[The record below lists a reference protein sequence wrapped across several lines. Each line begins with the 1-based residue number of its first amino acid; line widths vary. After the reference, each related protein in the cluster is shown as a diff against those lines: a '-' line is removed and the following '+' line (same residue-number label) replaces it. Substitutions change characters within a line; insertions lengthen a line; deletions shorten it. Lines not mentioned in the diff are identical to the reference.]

1 MKTPALID
9 ATTRDVEEGHAA
21 IVKIISTGQ
30 SLTERRL
37 AEIPTE
43 EWGDIQVDVTPREI
57 VAEYL
62 NHSFPTQLF
71 EEYSDAEGNLLSR
84 PVYDADGN
92 PVLCREAV
100 AAPGRVAQQLG
111 SLPAIPTALD
121 QIVQHF
127 GTDRVAESTGRTRRI
142 VRRDDGGTIDRF
154 AVESRPGSANLDET
168 RAFMDDEKPI
178 LIFSEAGGTGRSYH
192 FRSWREEPAP
202 ASSAS
207 SKPAGA
213 PASPSRAWVVA
224 IAPARRSRP
233 DSG

>member
-1 MKTPALID
+1 MKTPALIGAIGKDVD
-9 ATTRDVEEGHAA
+9 AGHAA
-21 IVKIISTGQ
+21 IVQIISTGQ

-57 VAEYL
+57 VAEFL
-62 NHSFPTQLF
+62 HQSFPTQLF

-84 PVYDADGN
+84 PVYDADGK

-100 AAPGRVAQQLG
+100 ARRDAILERLG

-121 QIVQHF
+121 QIVQKF
-127 GTDRVAESTGRTRRI
+127 GTDRVAEITGRSRRI

-154 AVESRPGSANLDET
+154 AVQSRPCSANLDET

-178 LIFSEAGGTGRSYH
+178 LIFSEAGGTGRTDDRRASSGRRC
-192 FRSWREEPAP
+192 FAP
-202 ASSAS
+202 AV
-207 SKPAGA
+207 A
-213 PASPSRAWVVA
+213 P
-224 IAPARRSRP
+224 
-233 DSG
+233 